1 MVKSYLQVELVKK
14 GNHEMAESHFLKSP
28 VNRKHA
34 FKKSNNLI
42 YSKSRGQFP
51 AFLNIIK
58 QKYHHIQQQKVYNA
72 MMYYI
77 YEYIVLHIAV
87 TFVLEQVC
95 TRCSNF
101 KFLIGYT
108 SNSYKC
114 EKSLG
119 IL

>member
-34 FKKSNNLI
+34 FKKIKQLDLQQVQRSI
-42 YSKSRGQFP
+42 S

-58 QKYHHIQQQKVYNA
+58 QKFHHIQQQNVYNA
-72 MMYYI
+72 MTFYI
-77 YEYIVLHIAV
+77 YEYIVLHIEV
-87 TFVLEQVC
+87 TFVLEQAC

-101 KFLIGYT
+101 KFLIGYI

-114 EKSLG
+114 ELKT